1 MDLMGIARSQGISM
15 TELVEEIEH
24 ICYSGTRLNLDY
36 YIQDVIDEDKQD
48 EIYDYFMSATS
59 DSITVAMNELG
70 QDDYTEEEVRLM
82 RIKFLSEVAN

>member
-1 MDLMGIARSQGISM
+1 
-15 TELVEEIEH
+15 
-24 ICYSGTRLNLDY
+24 LDY

-59 DSITVAMNELG
+59 DSIAVAMNELG